1 MLDINWLIL
10 AYAGIFLA
18 GVGVLILCIS
28 AAITLGTVRKS
39 LTVATE
45 CVDPLFNS
53 AEGLATSINGLQS
66 SVDNMKSNVTGFKKN
81 TDQKIENLSE
91 KVEENKAKASNLLNK
106 FLKKDK
112 VEEEK

>member
-18 GVGVLILCIS
+18 GLGVLILCIS
-28 AAITLGTVRKS
+28 AAITLGTVKKS
-39 LTVATE
+39 VVIATE
-45 CVDPLFNS
+45 CVEDVTNI
-53 AEGLATSINGLQS
+53 AEDALNLAKDLNET
-66 SVDNMKSNVTGFKKN
+66 VK
-81 TDQKIENLSE
+81 